1 MIALSLG
8 VSAIL
13 LMIGKLCESKVT
25 EHFPI
30 EKCDSSQIC
39 VKFVS
44 SYIIECKYNHDFEFV
59 PWLLYASVLMTVF
72 LLDFI
77 AYKITESNQQL
88 NALCL
93 LLSIISVVG
102 ITLVFYF
109 DSRVMRGAYDTI
121 YFKGY
126 GFDNSFWHGAGVL
139 LLFTSNVFIHL
150 IIILIYQNNLLTGTP
165 KKKLW
170 KTVFIVDQEI
180 DVIYTS
186 VVVLFFVF
194 FLMDNIAVATVLEY
208 VTVALFALATFM
220 SVLIYEQIV

>member
-8 VSAIL
+8 ISAIF
-13 LMIGKLCESKVT
+13 LMIGKLCESKIT

-30 EKCDSSQIC
+30 EKCDSGQIC

-44 SYIIECKYNHDFEFV
+44 SYIIECKYNHDFQFV
-59 PWLLYASVLMTVF
+59 PWFLYASVLISIF

-77 AYKITESNQQL
+77 AYEITQSNQQL

-109 DSRVMRGAYDTI
+109 DSRVMRGVYDSL
-121 YFKGY
+121 YFEGY
-126 GFDNSFWHGAGVL
+126 GFDNSFWHGVGVL
-139 LLFTSNVFIHL
+139 LLFTSNVLIHL
-150 IIILIYQNNLLTGTP
+150 ILILMYKNILSD
-165 KKKLW
+165 KLS
-170 KTVFIVDQEI
+170 KTVFILDQEI

-186 VVVLFFVF
+186 VVVLFFIF

-208 VTVALFALATFM
+208 ATVALFTLATFM

>member
-1 MIALSLG
+1 
-8 VSAIL
+8 
-13 LMIGKLCESKVT
+13 MIGKLCESKVT

-30 EKCDSSQIC
+30 EKCDSGQIC

-59 PWLLYASVLMTVF
+59 PWLLYASVLITIF

-77 AYKITESNQQL
+77 AYEITKSNQQL
-88 NALCL
+88 NGLCL

-109 DSRVMRGAYDTI
+109 DSKVMRGVYGSV
-121 YFKGY
+121 YFEGY
-126 GFDNSFWHGAGVL
+126 GFNNSFWHGVGVV
-139 LLFTSNVFIHL
+139 LLFTSNVLIHF
-150 IIILIYQNNLLTGTP
+150 IIIFIYQNGLLTATP
-165 KKKLW
+165 KNKVS
-170 KTVFIVDQEI
+170 KTLFILDQDI

-186 VVVLFFVF
+186 VVILFFIF

-208 VTVALFALATFM
+208 TTVALFALATFM
-220 SVLIYEQIV
+220 SVVIYEQIV

>member
-1 MIALSLG
+1 MIALALG

-13 LMIGKLCESKVT
+13 IMIGRLCESTDT

-30 EKCDSSQIC
+30 ENCDSSQIC

-44 SYIIECKYNHDFEFV
+44 SYIIECKYNHNFQFLT
-59 PWLLYASVLMTVF
+59 WLLYASVLITVF
-72 LLDFI
+72 TLDFI
-77 AYKITESNQQL
+77 AYKITQSNQEL

-109 DSRVMRGAYDTI
+109 DSRVMRGVYGSI

-126 GFDNSFWHGAGVL
+126 GFNNSFWHGFGVL
-139 LLFTSNVFIHL
+139 LLFTSNVIIHF
-150 IIILIYQNNLLTGTP
+150 IIIFIYQNKFLTATP
-165 KKKLW
+165 KHKMSE
-170 KTVFIVDQEI
+170 TVFVLDQEI

-208 VTVALFALATFM
+208 VTVALFSLATFM
-220 SVLIYEQIV
+220 SILIYEQIV